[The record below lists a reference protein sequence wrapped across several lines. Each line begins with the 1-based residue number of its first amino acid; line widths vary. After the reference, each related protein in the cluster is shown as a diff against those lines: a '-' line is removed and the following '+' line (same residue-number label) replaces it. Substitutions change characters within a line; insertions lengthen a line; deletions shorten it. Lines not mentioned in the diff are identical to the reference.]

1 MFSFC
6 LVEGIGRDISG
17 FRSNERYASGVRRN
31 LGAWTLVSFG
41 QRSWQ
46 DTCCSRES
54 PAKHQL
60 FAIKQDTR
68 VPRVLGNNDIRVFMY
83 WKRNPQSWLSN
94 NE

>member
-68 VPRVLGNNDIRVFMY
+68 VPRVLGHNDMRVFLY